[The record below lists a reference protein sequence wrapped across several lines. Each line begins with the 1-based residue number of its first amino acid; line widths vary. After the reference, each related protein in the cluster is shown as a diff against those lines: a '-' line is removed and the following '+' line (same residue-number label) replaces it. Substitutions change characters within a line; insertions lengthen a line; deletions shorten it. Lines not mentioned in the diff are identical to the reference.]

1 MEGFKMQNKYVPS
14 VLVAGD
20 VEEFRARIGNKA
32 ANIVGSVSFF
42 GEFNDQPYSLTK
54 YQTLLLNGELI
65 EIDTFKNLI
74 KKNEFDYIVFTDYL
88 DFGVH
93 SIYLANNVLNLSRI
107 LMIDTFLCDINNGFY
122 SFYNEINLYKLL
134 SSENITS
141 LLDIDS
147 FFLNGQVYVKPKE
160 AQNLKLEG
168 IRNTNKDEYKIFAN
182 VYDNIYD
189 SLKDC
194 CLRHYDAILLAAE
207 RSWEDLKLKIYE
219 TLNMTETFILFVRS
233 NSELNGI
240 LARSDLK
247 REFKMIQYASVFNGR
262 WYILNIRKPT
272 DIKIYMVTH
281 KKHTL
286 SKLPE
291 DYITIHAGRALNE
304 YLGYQ
309 GDDTGQ
315 SISNLNPYLNEMT
328 AAYWIWKNTS
338 HDYVGIAHYRRFFTL
353 DDSPGFAED
362 KIITGEQA
370 IELLQKYDILVA
382 KEEYHVYNLYSF
394 LIRDVGV
401 EVTFLAMNLTK
412 KMIERY
418 QPDYLDVFDYSV
430 KSGSLYKC
438 NMIITR
444 KHIYDTYCQW
454 LFSFLLEAE
463 SEFRKLVPIENLST
477 MQKRVFGFISER
489 MLTVWLI
496 KNRLRIYELTVIEN
510 K

>member
-1 MEGFKMQNKYVPS
+1 MEGFSMQNKYVPR

-20 VEEFRARIGNKA
+20 VEEFRARIGNRA
-32 ANIVGSVSFF
+32 VNIIGNVSFF
-42 GEFNDQPYSLTK
+42 GEFNDEPYSLIK
-54 YQTLLLNGELI
+54 YQTLVLNGELVGI
-65 EIDTFKNLI
+65 NILKNMI
-74 KKNEFDYIVFTDYL
+74 YRNEFDYIVFVDYL

-93 SIYLANNVLNLSRI
+93 SIYLANNLLNLSRI
-107 LMIDTFLCDINNGFY
+107 LMIDSFLCDVNQGFY
-122 SFYNEINLYKLL
+122 SFYNEENLYKLL
-134 SSENITS
+134 SSEDITS

-147 FFLNGQVYVKPKE
+147 FFLNGQIYAKPKE
-160 AQNLKLEG
+160 VNDLKLEG
-168 IRNTNKDEYKIFAN
+168 IRNAEKDEYNIFIN
-182 VYDNIYD
+182 VYDNLYD

-194 CLRHYDAILLAAE
+194 CLRHYDAILLTAE
-207 RSWEDLKLKIYE
+207 RNWEDLILKIYE
-219 TLNMTETFILFVRS
+219 TSEMTETFILFVRS
-233 NSELNGI
+233 NSILNAI
-240 LARSDLK
+240 LARDKLK
-247 REFKMIQYASVFNGR
+247 RDFELIRYAPAVNGR
-262 WYILNIRKPT
+262 WYIVNKRKSK

-304 YLGYQ
+304 DLGYQ

-328 AAYWIWKNTS
+328 AAYWIWKNTE
-338 HDYVGIAHYRRFFTL
+338 HNYVGIAHYRRFFTL
-353 DDSPGFAED
+353 DSSPKFSED
-362 KIITGEQA
+362 KILTGEQA
-370 IELLQKYDILVA
+370 RELLQKYDILVA

-394 LIRDVGV
+394 LIRDAGSDI
-401 EVTFLAMNLTK
+401 TFLAMNLTK

-430 KSGSLYKC
+430 NSGSLYKC

-444 KHIYDTYCQW
+444 KYVYDTYCQW
-454 LFSFLLEAE
+454 LFSFILEAE
-463 SEFRKLVPIENLST
+463 KEFRKLVPIENLSA
-477 MQKRVFGFISER
+477 MQRRVFGFISER

-496 KNRLRIYELTVIEN
+496 KNRLRIYELTVMEN